1 MRPNI
6 PEVILSTLQSNID
19 TTIERVERIS
29 GGCIHHTYCLHLPDK
44 KLFLKYNRLDQATN
58 FEIEARGLQLLDGTH
73 TLAIPKVHFYGQS
86 VQFAYLVLE
95 WVEQGRQSR
104 DYWSVF
110 GEQLAKLHQHTQAQF
125 GLDHDNYIGALPQ
138 QNGPMATWTDFFIE
152 RRLQPMLKAAVE
164 RGHLERS
171 DEQAFERLYQR
182 LPGMFPE
189 EKPALLHGDLWGG
202 NFLTGLDGYPVLI
215 DPAVYYGHREMELAF
230 MTLFDRQP
238 PIFYDAYQSVAPLAE
253 DWEKRI
259 DLCNLYPLLV
269 HINLFGGGYIGSMR
283 SALRQYV

>member
-1 MRPNI
+1 MRPII
-6 PEVILSTLQSNID
+6 PEVILSTLATQID
-19 TTIERVERIS
+19 AHIERTERIS
-29 GGCIHHTYCLHLPDK
+29 GGCIHHTYCLHLSDR

-58 FEIEARGLQLLDGTH
+58 FEIEAKGLRLLDETE
-73 TLAIPKVHFYGQS
+73 TLSVPKVHLYGQS

-95 WVEQGRQSR
+95 WVEQGRQGR

-110 GEQLAKLHQHTQAQF
+110 GEQLAKLHQHTQDEF

-138 QNGPMATWTDFFIE
+138 QNTPLPRWTDFFIQ
-152 RRLQPMLKAAVE
+152 RRLEPMVKLAVD
-164 RGHLERS
+164 RGHLARS
-171 DEQAFERLYQR
+171 DQQAFERLYER

-202 NFLTGLDGYPVLI
+202 NILTGLDGHPVII

-238 PIFYDAYQSVAPLAE
+238 PIFYEAYQSVAPLAT
-253 DWEKRI
+253 DWKKRV

-269 HINLFGGGYIGSMR
+269 HVNLFGGGYIGSMR